1 MVKLKNKLINIFY
14 VIMMIFSFLAF
25 YGTLHEVIESFNY
38 ESLLDLFLNIFLI
51 IMFIIFLIDNIKEK
65 RF

>member
-1 MVKLKNKLINIFY
+1 
-14 VIMMIFSFLAF
+14 MIFSFLAF

-65 RF
+65 KF